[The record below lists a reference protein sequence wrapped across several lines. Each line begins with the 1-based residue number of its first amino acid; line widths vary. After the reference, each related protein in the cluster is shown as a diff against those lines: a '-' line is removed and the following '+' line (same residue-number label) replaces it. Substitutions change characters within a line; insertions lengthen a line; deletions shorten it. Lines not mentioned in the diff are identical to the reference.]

1 MKGIDELEFL
11 PGGRTKAGRKGF
23 TLGSM
28 ALLAAVL
35 LTALALGLQLARQN
49 ATQPTRGPAPDF
61 SLGLLN
67 GGDLKLSDLRG
78 QVVLINFWASWCPP
92 CRVEAPD
99 LQALYADYREAGFT
113 IIGVNMLESSPQK
126 ARAFIDEFGITYP
139 NGEDR
144 EQRVT
149 KLYRVQGPPESF
161 LIDQRGRVRRFY
173 YGSVNYDGL
182 SAAIEDLLAETA

>member
-1 MKGIDELEFL
+1 MTDIDALEFL
-11 PGGRTKAGRKGF
+11 PEGPSKAGRKGF

-35 LTALALGLQLARQN
+35 LAALALGLQLARQN

-61 SLGLLN
+61 SLGLFD
-67 GGDLKLSDLRG
+67 GGDLRLSDLRG

-99 LQALYADYREAGFT
+99 LQALYADYRGAGFT
-113 IIGVNMLESSPQK
+113 LIGVNMLESSPQK
-126 ARAFIDEFGITYP
+126 ALAFIDEYGITYP

-144 EQRVT
+144 EQKVT

-161 LIDQRGRVRRFY
+161 LIDRRGRVRRFY
-173 YGSVNYDGL
+173 YGSVTYDGV
-182 SAAIEDLLAETA
+182 SAAIEELLTETA